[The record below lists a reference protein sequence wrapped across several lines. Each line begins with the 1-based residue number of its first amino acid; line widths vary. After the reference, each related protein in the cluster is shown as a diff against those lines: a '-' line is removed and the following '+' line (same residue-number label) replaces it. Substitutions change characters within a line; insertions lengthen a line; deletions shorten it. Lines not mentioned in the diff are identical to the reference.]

1 MRGWKKLDVRAGSA
15 DAGRVGATTINCT
28 LLHFNFTLYRM
39 CVSIY
44 IHTYAKCF
52 FNVRV
57 TTLWSR
63 LDSLRMCERELF
75 I

>member
-1 MRGWKKLDVRAGSA
+1 
-15 DAGRVGATTINCT
+15 

-57 TTLWSR
+57 TTGVDWILSV
-63 LDSLRMCERELF
+63 CERESYLF
-75 I
+75 DNMNNDVHVQEGTAVVMIDE